1 MVLILS
7 LTLLGVEVRAEGHEA
22 AEEQEKVGTELKL
35 AAWNIEFLGRK
46 KREENDLRNVAKIL
60 SRYHFIAITELIHK
74 KDLDKVM
81 TILSK
86 EMKRDYG
93 CMVSPVVGWQDSWY
107 KEYYAFL
114 YDKDIV
120 SVVDMGGLYP
130 DSTNRQVGKFQRN
143 PYWATFRAG
152 EFDFSVIVVHVTWG
166 ESVKPRDA
174 EVMALDSVYDY
185 VQEENGD
192 ENDVL
197 LVGDFNRWPNLDAFK
212 NLKEIGT
219 MKALFYKKDGH
230 RSTTAKTP
238 QLYDNILFQ
247 EKYLSTEYTKRYD
260 VYEFD
265 VELFEFDVEL
275 FEFDRELFKGD
286 REAIKGVS
294 NHLPVWAE
302 FRIDIKDDD

>member
-1 MVLILS
+1 MLRKLDFKAIFCLFVLLFSLPLS
-7 LTLLGVEVRAEGHEA
+7 GVEIR
-22 AEEQEKVGTELKL
+22 AEEQEADRISEQSELKL

-46 KREENDLRNVAKIL
+46 KRNVDDLREIAKIL
-60 SRYHFIAITELIHK
+60 NQYHFVAITELIHK

-86 EMKRDYG
+86 EMEKDYG
-93 CMVSPVVGWQDSWY
+93 CMVSPVVGWEDSRY
-107 KEYYAFL
+107 KEYYAFV

-130 DSTNRQVGKFQRN
+130 DSTNRQEGKFQRN

-166 ESVKPRDA
+166 ENVKPRNA
-174 EVMALDSVYDY
+174 EVRALDAVYNY
-185 VQEENGD
+185 VQKENGD

-197 LVGDFNRWPNLDAFK
+197 LVGDFNRWPDLKAFED
-212 NLKEIGT
+212 LKEIDT

-230 RSTTAKTP
+230 RSNTAKTP

-247 EKYLSTEYTKRYD
+247 DKYLSTEYAKKYD

-265 VELFEFDVEL
+265 TEV
-275 FEFDRELFKGD
+275 FKGN
-286 REAIKGVS
+286 REAAERVS
-294 NHLPVWAE
+294 NHLPVWAV
-302 FRIDIKDDD
+302 FRIDLKDDD